1 MPSATT
7 LPRVALQA
15 APSAHVGWAAT
26 LRRLGPAV
34 LGSLALAGTAPWV
47 HEVLK
52 NHLAAGPVAEYALV
66 SLLTLGITHLL
77 RTVGRQWPE
86 SLGPLAGGP
95 RASRTQAA
103 DEMREAQ
110 TYLEV
115 MQQQLVGAMQEAE
128 HGAQQVIE
136 RMQAVHRVSNAQFER
151 IQSTEANGQ
160 ELTRVMKDK
169 VMVDAQLGS
178 ILEMFVQ
185 KQEADVQANLDR
197 IQRLQGVK
205 DLAPLVEVIASVARQ
220 TNFLSINAA
229 IEAARAGES
238 GRGCAVVAAEIR
250 ALSTRTSEVAVD
262 IAKQINAATAG
273 IDEELAAVEDASE
286 RQTSSGNMRR
296 VLADIAEMR
305 DRFADSVQGLAL
317 DEVIHA
323 VRSGHQDI
331 AGRLADA
338 LGELQVQDVTR
349 QRIEVVEEGLADLQA
364 HLNEMAEHLRQ
375 ARPRPEGVAVLRER
389 LRAHTELYVMNSQR
403 LTHQSVTGQAGSD
416 TTHQPKIELF

>member
-1 MPSATT
+1 MSPATT
-7 LPRVALQA
+7 LPHVALHGASRAPAGRGTKALRLACA
-15 APSAHVGWAAT
+15 ALT
-26 LRRLGPAV
+26 V
-34 LGSLALAGTAPWV
+34 LVLAGLAPW
-47 HEVLK
+47 LQAQLQS
-52 NHLAAGPVAEYALV
+52 HLAASAAAEYAAV
-66 SLLTLGITHLL
+66 ALLTLGTAGLL
-77 RTVGRQWPE
+77 RSAAQQWCHNRTGY
-86 SLGPLAGGP
+86 SQ
-95 RASRTQAA
+95 RALTA
-103 DEMREAQ
+103 DEVQEAQ

-115 MQQQLVGAMQEAE
+115 MQRQLGGAMQEAE
-128 HGAQQVIE
+128 QGAQQVIE
-136 RMQAVHRVSNAQFER
+136 RMQAVHQVSNEQFER

-205 DLAPLVEVIASVARQ
+205 DLTPLVEVIAAVARQ

-238 GRGCAVVAAEIR
+238 GRGFAVVAAEIR

-262 IAKQINAATAG
+262 IAKKINGATAG
-273 IDEELAAVEDASE
+273 IDEELAAAEDAST
-286 RQTSSGNMRR
+286 RQTSSSNMRN

-305 DRFADSVQGLAL
+305 DRFAASVEGLAL

-338 LGELQVQDVTR
+338 MGELQMQDVTR
-349 QRIEVVEEGLADLQA
+349 QRIEGVQEGLADLKT
-364 HLNEMAEHLRQ
+364 HLQEMTEHLRL
-375 ARPRPEGVAVLRER
+375 ARPRHDGVAVLRER
-389 LRAHTELYVMNSQR
+389 LQAHTGLYVMNSQR
-403 LTHQSVTGQAGSD
+403 LTHQGVTGQAGGD
-416 TTHQPKIELF
+416 APHQPKIELF